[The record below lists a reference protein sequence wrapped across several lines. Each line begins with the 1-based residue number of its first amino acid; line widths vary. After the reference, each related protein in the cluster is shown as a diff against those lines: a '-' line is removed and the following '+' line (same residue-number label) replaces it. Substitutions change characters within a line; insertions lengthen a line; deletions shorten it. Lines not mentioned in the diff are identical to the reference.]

1 MQQDTRISLQQHINW
16 WVHRQSGSSFSSY
29 SLCVG
34 EYVKKVATYQSCR
47 HQTSLR
53 WIETTANSQP
63 ACGSVRELFFFF
75 FGYIHTNI
83 SYIAIVCVIVS
94 VYVFLFDIAT
104 SLCSLWHICCGCK
117 LVRVQ
122 PEWVAVNAQVAPPAL
137 CCTYNTHTHTPTQL
151 FTVKLSRRSRLTY
164 FSFFFIGCEI
174 FAVNFLVFIFYTV
187 IIPALFP

>member
-1 MQQDTRISLQQHINW
+1 MSTSKRLQ
-16 WVHRQSGSSFSSY
+16 RT
-29 SLCVG
+29 
-34 EYVKKVATYQSCR
+34 KVADTKLRCGGLKRQQTASQHVAVCASC
-47 HQTSLR
+47 
-53 WIETTANSQP
+53 
-63 ACGSVRELFFFF
+63 FFFF
-75 FGYIHTNI
+75 FRYIHTNI

-151 FTVKLSRRSRLTY
+151 FTVKLSRRSLLTY